1 MSDLEQT
8 SPKWSSTTKLLV
20 GLTIIALIAALLV
33 QFRTIIGPLI
43 LAFMLAYIL
52 HPVVARISTYTRISW
67 RWVVNLI
74 YLLLVILLGTSF
86 TLTGLAVAQQ
96 LQNLIG
102 FVQRNVTNLPA
113 IAADLS
119 KQVYT
124 FGPFEINFNQFDIQ
138 PLLNQLLAAV
148 QPILGRA
155 TSLISTF
162 ATSAAATLGWGFFVL
177 IISYFLLADASKMSG
192 DFVHIEIPG
201 YTSDVRRL
209 GQELKNVWNA
219 YLRGQLIIILMVM
232 ASYSI
237 LMVILGMRFALGIAI
252 LAGLA
257 RFVPYLGPLTLWI
270 VTALVAYFQGG
281 NYFGLEPFYYAI
293 LVVGS
298 AMVIDQIFDNL
309 ISPRLLGQTL
319 GVHPAA
325 VLVAA
330 IIAANLIGIIGLVLA
345 APVLATLNLVG
356 GYVVRKMFDLE
367 PWPDTLTTP
376 KPVQLPWSRS
386 LDRLKAWL
394 RLMRQRIS

>member
-1 MSDLEQT
+1 MSDHEQT

-20 GLTIIALIAALLV
+20 GLTIIALVAALLI

-52 HPVVARISTYTRISW
+52 HPVVARISSIPKVSW
-67 RWVVNLI
+67 RGAVNLI

-86 TLTGLAVAQQ
+86 TLTGLAVATQ
-96 LQNLIG
+96 LQLLIG

-119 KQVYT
+119 NRVYT
-124 FGPFEINFNQFDIQ
+124 IGPFVINFAQFDLQ
-138 PLLNQLLAAV
+138 SVLNQLLAAV

-155 TSLISTF
+155 GTLISTF

-177 IISYFLLADASKMSG
+177 IISYFLLADASKMS
-192 DFVHIEIPG
+192 DDLVHIEIPG
-201 YTSDVRRL
+201 YTSDIRRL

-219 YLRGQLIIILMVM
+219 FLRGQLIIIIMVM
-232 ASYSI
+232 VSYSI

-257 RFVPYLGPLTLWI
+257 RFVPYIGPLTLWI

-281 NYFGLEPFYYAI
+281 NYFGLQPFYYAI

-309 ISPRLLGQTL
+309 VSPRLLGQTL

-330 IIAANLIGIIGLVLA
+330 IVAANLIGIIGLVLA
-345 APVLATLNLVG
+345 APVLATLKLVG
-356 GYVVRKMFDLE
+356 GYVLRKMFDLE
-367 PWPDTLTTP
+367 PWPDTLPTTQ
-376 KPVQLPWSRS
+376 PVELPWGRVV
-386 LDRLKAWL
+386 DRLKAWL
-394 RLMRQRIS
+394 RLMRQRLS